1 MNIYTVRKATQGISE
16 YLNERFDD
24 VSVAIAY
31 DSRKNS
37 KRFAYTAAE
46 VFAGN
51 GIKVYLFD
59 TLMPTPML
67 SFAVRQLGCSAGVVI
82 TASHN
87 PAKYNGYKLYGND
100 GCQITLEVAEK
111 ITGYI
116 TRIDIFEDIRK
127 ANFKEQ
133 ISNGM
138 ICYIGQDTIDAYFK
152 AVKEY
157 SVFDRKMCIRDRC
170 VGTPVLVNGKSN
182 VLHNHIE
189 KSNAGLYFYQK
200 EDFSAA
206 LNFMITNHK
215 TAIAMG
221 ENGIQYVMRNYS
233 WDGIID
239 TLQRAIEEIAEGCL
253 EIGIK
258 R

>member
-1 MNIYTVRKATQGISE
+1 MSFKEEYKRWLAYEICDNEIKEELQSIQGNEAAISDRFYRDLAFGTGGLRGIIGAGTNRMNIYTVRKATQGISE

-138 ICYIGQDTIDAYFK
+138 ICYIGQDTICLLYT
-152 AVKEY
+152 
-157 SVFDRKMCIRDRC
+157 S
-170 VGTPVLVNGKSN
+170 GK
-182 VLHNHIE
+182 
-189 KSNAGLYFYQK
+189 KCK
-200 EDFSAA
+200 R
-206 LNFMITNHK
+206 
-215 TAIAMG
+215 
-221 ENGIQYVMRNYS
+221 MR
-233 WDGIID
+233 
-239 TLQRAIEEIAEGCL
+239 
-253 EIGIK
+253 
-258 R
+258 